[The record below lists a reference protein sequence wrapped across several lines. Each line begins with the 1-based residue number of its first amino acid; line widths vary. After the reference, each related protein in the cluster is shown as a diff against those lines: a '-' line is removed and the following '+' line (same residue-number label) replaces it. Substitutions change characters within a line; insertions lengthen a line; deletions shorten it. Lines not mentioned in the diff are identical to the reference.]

1 MRQSLTGIKSYKTPR
16 VQGLGLQSNTNR
28 MGPNPVKDRMA
39 ALLADINLNNYP
51 DNEAKALRQALSD
64 LYRLDP
70 ESFLVTNGSN
80 EAFDLIFKTFLNPGE
95 TVAFPSPSYSMYPYY
110 SRANAVNFVEVPLD
124 ENFQLDADAFLD
136 NEAELLI
143 ICSPNNP
150 TGNVM
155 KPETFEKILDSGRLV
170 VIDEAYAE
178 FANGNWIKRIDEFP
192 NLIVTRTLSKA
203 YGLAG
208 LRLGY
213 LATNPERVDLIWR
226 AKLPYNVN
234 ALSQAV
240 ATAAMNEQSFVDDY
254 VSMILEQRS
263 VWTDALSQRR
273 FTVFPSDSNFI
284 LMEVPEGVNR
294 DTLIGNLI
302 EAGVIIRSS
311 GTHPRLQNCVR
322 ITIGTPQDG
331 EILFKALDEVLA

>member
-1 MRQSLTGIKSYKTPR
+1 MRQSLSDIKPYKTPK

-39 ALLADINLNNYP
+39 ELLADINLNNYP
-51 DNEAKALRQALSD
+51 DNEGKALRQAMGH
-64 LYRLDP
+64 LYGLDP
-70 ESFLVTNGSN
+70 ESFLITNGSN

-110 SRANAVNFVEVPLD
+110 SKANAVNFVEVPLD
-124 ENFQLDADAFLD
+124 EHFQLDSNAFLD
-136 NEAELLI
+136 NDAKLLI

-150 TGNVM
+150 TGNTI
-155 KPETFEKILDSGRLV
+155 KPEVIGKVLASGRLLV
-170 VIDEAYAE
+170 VDEAYAE
-178 FANGNWIKRIDEFP
+178 FANDNWIKRINEFP

-213 LATNPERVDLIWR
+213 LATQPEKVDLIWR
-226 AKLPYNVN
+226 ARLPYNVN

-240 ATAAMNEQSFVDDY
+240 ATAAMNEQTFVKTY
-254 VSMILEQRS
+254 VSMILQQRPLWTEKLTQRGFS
-263 VWTDALSQRR
+263 VY
-273 FTVFPSDSNFI
+273 PSDSNFI
-284 LMEVPEGVNR
+284 LMEVPSGVDR
-294 DTLIGNLI
+294 DGLVENLMD
-302 EAGVIIRSS
+302 AGVIIRSS
-311 GTHPRLQNCVR
+311 GIHPRLKNCVR

-331 EILFKALDEVLA
+331 DILFKALDEVLA

>member
-1 MRQSLTGIKSYKTPR
+1 MRQSLSDIKPYKTPK

-39 ALLADINLNNYP
+39 KLLADINLNNYP
-51 DNEAKALRQALSD
+51 DNEGKALRQAMGH
-64 LYRLDP
+64 LYGLDP
-70 ESFLVTNGSN
+70 ASFLITNGSN

-110 SRANAVNFVEVPLD
+110 SKANAVNFVEVPLD
-124 ENFQLDADAFLD
+124 EHFQLDSNAFLD
-136 NEAELLI
+136 NDAKLLI

-150 TGNVM
+150 TGNTIR
-155 KPETFEKILDSGRLV
+155 PETIEKVLASGRLLV
-170 VIDEAYAE
+170 VDEAYAE
-178 FANGNWIKRIDEFP
+178 FAHDDWIRRINEFP

-213 LATNPERVDLIWR
+213 LATQPKKVDLIWR
-226 AKLPYNVN
+226 ARLPYNVN

-240 ATAAMNEQSFVDDY
+240 ATAAMNEQTFVKTY
-254 VSMILEQRS
+254 VSMILQQRPLWTEKLTQRGFS
-263 VWTDALSQRR
+263 VY
-273 FTVFPSDSNFI
+273 PSDSNFI
-284 LMEVPEGVNR
+284 LMEVPSGVDR
-294 DTLIGNLI
+294 DGLVENLMD
-302 EAGVIIRSS
+302 AGVIIRSS
-311 GTHPRLQNCVR
+311 GIHPRLKNCVR

-331 EILFKALDEVLA
+331 DILFKALDEVLA